1 MTGQDRTGLRK
12 EDLYIVK
19 QRAGYVTI
27 TSLSGLELAESKYRD
42 YNRRKNEIVPFAKNT
57 PYRQLAENVVPDR
70 TSSADNAAPHPFCI
84 IESTHNVAL
93 GLHPLLVKVNEYL
106 SVQQGTYDFDI
117 LSVCGNMEK
126 RSLTIVSLIR
136 IYESDYQTSVQAI
149 IDGLYTFL
157 GEKIRTGTVPEPVRR
172 KKTGL
177 NRDSVPEFSYT
188 QEEIDDHARRV
199 AAQQAAFNEASEDKP
214 FLNMIDSYTPAELPK
229 YDESVPLTYLLQE
242 KERSEL
248 RIVSSYETFTRTFR
262 EIMKYI
268 TTVEQDLYYNVLQ
281 GNSKMQE
288 FLDITEDYIQRI
300 FIIKRKTFPV
310 EDLPAMMQKLKKAL
324 FDLYIIQDLID
335 DRDIT
340 DIKITAPDSVRVRIK
355 GRAYQ
360 SDITFVDAND
370 YMRFVQ
376 ALIIRNNI
384 DVDVPEQTFTD
395 TRDPNSILRFTITMP
410 YISANDF
417 PVLHIRK
424 VSRKKM
430 LGDDLIKAG
439 MMDEKIRDYLLD
451 CGRHSTGVIFAG
463 PPGSGK
469 TVLLNWFIE
478 EAYEDSA
485 EILVI
490 QENDEL
496 FSYKK
501 GIVFQHV
508 VNNPVGGE
516 RRCTLEDL
524 GQLALVAGANVF
536 VIGEAKGGEICSAIT
551 LANSGCRTAMTVH
564 SRSSTDTIDK
574 MADLAMR
581 GYATNFEQAK
591 RMLKCFQTIVYLD
604 EFQVREI
611 SAVTGYDDKIHDM
624 IYRPIYR
631 ADRTKEF

>member
-1 MTGQDRTGLRK
+1 M
-12 EDLYIVK
+12 K
-19 QRAGYVTI
+19 QKAGHVTI
-27 TSLSGLELAESKYRD
+27 KSLSGLELAESKYRD
-42 YNRRKNEIVPFAKNT
+42 YGRRKNEIVPFAKNT
-57 PYRQLAENVVPDR
+57 PYKQLASSVVPDKLY
-70 TSSADNAAPHPFCI
+70 SKDNPTLHPFCI
-84 IESTHNVAL
+84 IESTHNVTL

-106 SVQQGTYDFDI
+106 SVQKKIHDIDI

-126 RSLTIVSLIR
+126 KSLTVVSLIR
-136 IYESDYQTSVQAI
+136 IYEDDYSSVVQAI
-149 IDGLYTFL
+149 INGLYVFL
-157 GEKIRTGTVPEPVRR
+157 GEKPRTVSPIEPVRQ
-172 KKTGL
+172 KKAGL
-177 NRDSVPEFSYT
+177 NRDSVPEFIYT
-188 QEEIDDHARRV
+188 QEEIDEHAKKI
-199 AAQQAAFNEASEDKP
+199 AIQQVAFNEASEEKP
-214 FLNMIDSYTPAELPK
+214 FLNMIDSYTPVELPK
-229 YDESVPLTYLLQE
+229 YNESISLTYLLQE

-248 RIVSSYETFTRTFR
+248 KIVSSYEIFTKTFR

-310 EDLPAMMQKLKKAL
+310 EDLPVMMQKLKKAL

-335 DRDIT
+335 DKDIT
-340 DIKITAPDSVRVRIK
+340 DIKITSPDSVRVRIK

-370 YMRFVQ
+370 YIRFVQ

-395 TRDPNSILRFTITMP
+395 NRDPNNILRFTITMP

-424 VSRKKM
+424 VSRKKL
-430 LGDDLIKAG
+430 LGNDLIKVG
-439 MMDEKIRDYLLD
+439 MIDEKIRDYLLD

-508 VNNPVGGE
+508 VNNPVNGE

-524 GQLALVAGANVF
+524 GQLALVAGVNVF
-536 VIGEAKGGEICSAIT
+536 VIGEAKGGEVCSAIT

-564 SRSSTDTIDK
+564 SRSSVDTLDK

-581 GYATNFEQAK
+581 GYATSFEQAK

-604 EFQVREI
+604 EFKVREI
-611 SAVTGYDDKIHDM
+611 SEVVGYNDQTHDM
-624 IYRPIYR
+624 IYKPIYR
-631 ADRTKEF
+631 AAKTEESNYAIRNE